1 MVNVSKV
8 ASTELAMAKTLLN
21 DGFLRKTENVEGS
34 PFAIDQVKVREPPE
48 VTA

>member
-8 ASTELAMAKTLLN
+8 ASTELATPKTLLN
-21 DGFLRKTENVEGS
+21 DGFFRKTENVEGS
-34 PFAIDQVKVREPPE
+34 PSLIDQVKVREPPE